1 MSVVYV
7 DIFMLNYV
15 PIVSVV
21 PIFIRGLGMAKLNKR
36 YLVSNS
42 REYYLFLYIPTIY
55 LEDITGNAT
64 NMQVFFCYFAV
75 LIRAKLPKFMVVFKI
90 QPFSC

>member
-1 MSVVYV
+1 M

-42 REYYLFLYIPTIY
+42 REYY
-55 LEDITGNAT
+55 EDVMAMIDWKKKR
-64 NMQVFFCYFAV
+64 
-75 LIRAKLPKFMVVFKI
+75 LRKRKPPKDFEGW
-90 QPFSC
+90 